1 MKAQGIMSP
10 VQNGQVVKKTRSTS
24 SNAPNDLDFMSVMNS
39 VSLNDIATGAKNL
52 DDKGYRA
59 EKTSTGSQTKTETFS
74 VSKTAVKVSSSYK
87 TDSDKRVLDS
97 AKTSTTSTKATRKT
111 DQKTKTSDNAV
122 DDSRKAVTKKSSAK
136 TDADDTKVK
145 DKNTKTAGPETEDDE
160 VERPEAA
167 NDLISDI
174 LKTLSEDLGVSEN
187 DITDAMNT
195 LGLSFSDLSIPSNA
209 AELFTTLT
217 GTDQSSLLTSNQFM
231 TMLDDLQ
238 ELFAGVDDDIMDQL
252 TPVTDDEADELDE
265 LLDTAQ
271 NTAADTEVT
280 EQTDVTV
287 VSVTAEETD
296 TVSVTTAAET
306 TVTSDDT
313 VQNTAFDGADQ
324 QFQPDDTDTDQT
336 VNGTILNQTAQ
347 DTAGSEAQTSGQ
359 GSELFGNTEQKPS
372 AEQVNVNAL
381 ASEGTAAAASDV
393 EVSDFVST
401 IQKYTDINTDNLISQ
416 IVDKAKQTL
425 SSRVSSLEMELHPQS
440 LGKIFLQV
448 TEKSGDVTA
457 HLYAQNEAVKHALEN
472 RLQDL
477 QENLNRQGVRV
488 NEVTISVEPHA
499 FEENL
504 EKNMA
509 NQFGQ
514 TPDGKPQTESF
525 GDDKSSHSRSS
536 RSSIDLRDGV
546 PAGDLTQG
554 EALEAQIMQD
564 NGNTVS
570 YRI

>member
-10 VQNGQVVKKTRSTS
+10 VQNGQVVKKQRSAKT
-24 SNAPNDLDFMSVMNS
+24 NAPNDYDFMSVMNT
-39 VSLNDIATGAKNL
+39 VSLSDISTGAGKS
-52 DDKGYRA
+52 DTSPSRT
-59 EKTSTGSQTKTETFS
+59 EKTRSESQIKTETFS
-74 VSKTAVKVSSSYK
+74 VSKRDVKVSSYK
-87 TDSDKRVLDS
+87 TDSDDRVIN
-97 AKTSTTSTKATRKT
+97 ATKTTSTDRAKKT
-111 DQKTKTSDNAV
+111 DQKTKTSDTKTTDNTSV
-122 DDSRKAVTKKSSAK
+122 KKDSPVKVKGK
-136 TDADDTKVK
+136 DTKNQVK
-145 DKNTKTAGPETEDDE
+145 DKDTKTAGPETEDDE
-160 VERPEAA
+160 VERPEAV

-174 LKTLSEDLGVSEN
+174 LNTISEDLGISED

-195 LGLSFSDLSIPSNA
+195 LGLSFSDLSTPSNV

-217 GTDQSSLLTSNQFM
+217 GTDQNSLLTSDDFM
-231 TMLDDLQ
+231 SLLDDMQ
-238 ELFAGVDDDIMDQL
+238 EIFSCVDDDLMSQL
-252 TPVTDDEADELDE
+252 TPVTDEEADELSD
-265 LLDTAQ
+265 LLNVNSDQ
-271 NTAADTEVT
+271 SPVGD
-280 EQTDVTV
+280 QTDVTV
-287 VSVTAEETD
+287 ISVETEET
-296 TVSVTTAAET
+296 V
-306 TVTSDDT
+306 TVTDSMATDDVNT
-313 VQNTAFDGADQ
+313 TSVQNQTPDQ
-324 QFQPDDTDTDQT
+324 AQQDDQNTDQPL
-336 VNGTILNQTAQ
+336 NGTIVNQTAQ
-347 DTAGSEAQTSGQ
+347 DTAGSETQTSGQ
-359 GSELFGNTEQKPS
+359 GSELFGNTEQKSS

-393 EVSDFVST
+393 EVTDFVST

-525 GDDKSSHSRSS
+525 GDDKSSQSRSS

-546 PAGDLTQG
+546 PADDLTQG

>member
-39 VSLNDIATGAKNL
+39 ASLNDIATGAKNPE
-52 DDKGYRA
+52 DKGYRA
-59 EKTSTGSQTKTETFS
+59 EKTSTGSQTKTVTETFS

-87 TDSDKRVLDS
+87 TDSDKRVFDS
-97 AKTSTTSTKATRKT
+97 AKTSTTSTKATKKT
-111 DQKTKTSDNAV
+111 DQKTKTSDNTV

-136 TDADDTKVK
+136 TDAGDTKVK

-160 VERPEAA
+160 VERHEAA

-238 ELFAGVDDDIMDQL
+238 ELFSGVDDSIMDQL
-252 TPVTDDEADELDE
+252 TPVTEDEADDLSE
-265 LLDTAQ
+265 LLDNAQDTAG
-271 NTAADTEVT
+271 NDTSDQVEVNL
-280 EQTDVTV
+280 
-287 VSVTAEETD
+287 VSVTTETTED
-296 TVSVTTAAET
+296 TVSVTTVASDAVSSDDSVQTAANASDQQ
-306 TVTSDDT
+306 VRSDDT
-313 VQNTAFDGADQ
+313 AS
-324 QFQPDDTDTDQT
+324 DQT
-336 VNGTILNQTAQ
+336 VNGTIINQTAQ
-347 DTAGSEAQTSGQ
+347 DTVDMGTQTSGQ
-359 GSELFGNTEQKPS
+359 GSDLLGGGEKNTS
-372 AEQVNVNAL
+372 EQVNVNAL
-381 ASEGTAAAASDV
+381 AAEGTAGAAAET
-393 EVSDFVST
+393 EVPDFVST

-416 IVDKAKQTL
+416 IVDKARQTL

-525 GDDKSSHSRSS
+525 GDDKSSQSRSS
-536 RSSIDLRDGV
+536 RSSIDIRDGV
-546 PAGDLTQG
+546 PADDLTQG
-554 EALEAQIMQD
+554 EVLEAQIMQD

>member
-10 VQNGQVVKKTRSTS
+10 VQNGQVVKKQRSAKT
-24 SNAPNDLDFMSVMNS
+24 NAPNDYDFMSVMNT
-39 VSLNDIATGAKNL
+39 VSLSDISTGAGKS
-52 DDKGYRA
+52 DTSPSRT
-59 EKTSTGSQTKTETFS
+59 EKTRSESQIKTETFS
-74 VSKTAVKVSSSYK
+74 VSKRDVKVSSYK
-87 TDSDKRVLDS
+87 TDSDDKVIN
-97 AKTSTTSTKATRKT
+97 ATKTTSTDRAKKT
-111 DQKTKTSDNAV
+111 DQKTKTY
-122 DDSRKAVTKKSSAK
+122 
-136 TDADDTKVK
+136 DTKTTDNTSVKKDSPVKVKGKDTKNQVK

-160 VERPEAA
+160 VERPEAV

-174 LKTLSEDLGVSEN
+174 LNTISEDLGISED

-195 LGLSFSDLSIPSNA
+195 LGLSFSDLSTPSNV

-217 GTDQSSLLTSNQFM
+217 GTDQNSLLTSDDFM
-231 TMLDDLQ
+231 SLLDDMQ
-238 ELFAGVDDDIMDQL
+238 EIFSGVDDDLMSQL
-252 TPVTDDEADELDE
+252 TPVTDEEADELSD
-265 LLDTAQ
+265 LLNVNSDQ
-271 NTAADTEVT
+271 SPVGD
-280 EQTDVTV
+280 QTDVTV
-287 VSVTAEETD
+287 ISVETEET
-296 TVSVTTAAET
+296 V
-306 TVTSDDT
+306 TVTDSMATDDVNT
-313 VQNTAFDGADQ
+313 TSVQNQTPDQ
-324 QFQPDDTDTDQT
+324 AQQDDQNTDQPL
-336 VNGTILNQTAQ
+336 NGTIVNQSAQ
-347 DTAGSEAQTSGQ
+347 DTAGSETQTSGQ
-359 GSELFGNTEQKPS
+359 GSELFGNTEQKSS

-381 ASEGTAAAASDV
+381 AAEGTAGAAAET
-393 EVSDFVST
+393 EVPDFVST

-525 GDDKSSHSRSS
+525 GDDKSSQSRSS
-536 RSSIDLRDGV
+536 RLSIDLRDGV
-546 PAGDLTQG
+546 PADDLTQG

>member
-1 MKAQGIMSP
+1 MSP

-39 VSLNDIATGAKNL
+39 ASLNDIATGAKNPE
-52 DDKGYRA
+52 DKGYRA
-59 EKTSTGSQTKTETFS
+59 EKTSTGSQTKTVTETFS
-74 VSKTAVKVSSSYK
+74 VSKTALKVSSSYK
-87 TDSDKRVLDS
+87 TDSDKRVFDS
-97 AKTSTTSTKATRKT
+97 AKTSTTSTKATKKT

-174 LKTLSEDLGVSEN
+174 LKTISEDLGVSEN

-195 LGLSFSDLSIPSNA
+195 LGLSFSDLSTPSNA

-238 ELFAGVDDDIMDQL
+238 ELFSGVDDSIMDQL
-252 TPVTDDEADELDE
+252 TPVTEDEADDLSE
-265 LLDTAQ
+265 LLDNAQ
-271 NTAADTEVT
+271 DAAGNDTSDQVEVN
-280 EQTDVTV
+280 V
-287 VSVTAEETD
+287 VSVTTETTED
-296 TVSVTTAAET
+296 TVSVTTVASDAVSSDDSVQTAANASDQQ
-306 TVTSDDT
+306 VRSDDT
-313 VQNTAFDGADQ
+313 AS
-324 QFQPDDTDTDQT
+324 DQT
-336 VNGTILNQTAQ
+336 VNGTIINQTAQ
-347 DTAGSEAQTSGQ
+347 DTVDMGTQTSGQ
-359 GSELFGNTEQKPS
+359 GSDLLGGGEKNTS
-372 AEQVNVNAL
+372 EQVNVNAL
-381 ASEGTAAAASDV
+381 AAEGTAGAAAET
-393 EVSDFVST
+393 EVPDFVST

-416 IVDKAKQTL
+416 IVDKARQTL

-525 GDDKSSHSRSS
+525 GDDKSSQSRSS

-546 PAGDLTQG
+546 PADDLTQG

>member
-10 VQNGQVVKKTRSTS
+10 VQNGQVVKKQRSAKT
-24 SNAPNDLDFMSVMNS
+24 NAPNDYDFMSVMNT
-39 VSLNDIATGAKNL
+39 VSLSDISTGARKS
-52 DDKGYRA
+52 DTSPSRT
-59 EKTSTGSQTKTETFS
+59 EKTRSESQIKTETFS
-74 VSKTAVKVSSSYK
+74 VSKRDVKVSSYK
-87 TDSDKRVLDS
+87 TDSDDRVIN
-97 AKTSTTSTKATRKT
+97 ATKTTSTDRAKKT
-111 DQKTKTSDNAV
+111 DQKTKTSDTKTTDNTSV
-122 DDSRKAVTKKSSAK
+122 KKDSPVKVKGK
-136 TDADDTKVK
+136 DTKNQVK
-145 DKNTKTAGPETEDDE
+145 DKDTKTAGPETEDDE
-160 VERPEAA
+160 VERPEAV

-174 LKTLSEDLGVSEN
+174 LNTISEDLGISED

-195 LGLSFSDLSIPSNA
+195 LGLSFSDLSTPSNV

-217 GTDQSSLLTSNQFM
+217 GTDQNSLLTSDDFM
-231 TMLDDLQ
+231 SLLDDMQ
-238 ELFAGVDDDIMDQL
+238 EIFSCVDDDLMSQL
-252 TPVTDDEADELDE
+252 TPVTDEEADELSD
-265 LLDTAQ
+265 LLNVNSDQ
-271 NTAADTEVT
+271 SPVGD
-280 EQTDVTV
+280 QTDVTV
-287 VSVTAEETD
+287 ISVETEET
-296 TVSVTTAAET
+296 V
-306 TVTSDDT
+306 TVTDSMATDDVNT
-313 VQNTAFDGADQ
+313 TSVQNQTPDQ
-324 QFQPDDTDTDQT
+324 AQQDDQNTDQPL
-336 VNGTILNQTAQ
+336 NGTIVNQTAQ
-347 DTAGSEAQTSGQ
+347 DTAGSETQTSGQ
-359 GSELFGNTEQKPS
+359 GSELFGNTEQKSS

-393 EVSDFVST
+393 EVTDFVST

-525 GDDKSSHSRSS
+525 GDDKSSQSRSS

-546 PAGDLTQG
+546 PADDLTQG

>member
-10 VQNGQVVKKTRSTS
+10 VQNGQVVKKQRSAKT
-24 SNAPNDLDFMSVMNS
+24 NAPNDYDFMSVMNT
-39 VSLNDIATGAKNL
+39 VSLSDISTGAGKS
-52 DDKGYRA
+52 DTSPSRT
-59 EKTSTGSQTKTETFS
+59 EKTRSESQIKTETFS
-74 VSKTAVKVSSSYK
+74 VSKRDVKVSSYK
-87 TDSDKRVLDS
+87 TDSDDKVIN
-97 AKTSTTSTKATRKT
+97 ATKTTSTDRAKKT
-111 DQKTKTSDNAV
+111 DQKTKTSDTKTTDNTSV
-122 DDSRKAVTKKSSAK
+122 KKDSPVKVKGK
-136 TDADDTKVK
+136 DTKNQVK
-145 DKNTKTAGPETEDDE
+145 DKDTKTAGPETEDDE
-160 VERPEAA
+160 VERPEAV

-174 LKTLSEDLGVSEN
+174 LNTISEDLGISED

-195 LGLSFSDLSIPSNA
+195 LGLSFSDLSTPSNV

-217 GTDQSSLLTSNQFM
+217 GTDQNSLLTSDDFM
-231 TMLDDLQ
+231 SLLDDVQ
-238 ELFAGVDDDIMDQL
+238 EIFSGVDDDLMSQL
-252 TPVTDDEADELDE
+252 TPVTDEEADELSD
-265 LLDTAQ
+265 LLNVNSDQ
-271 NTAADTEVT
+271 SPVGD
-280 EQTDVTV
+280 QTDVTV
-287 VSVTAEETD
+287 ISVETEET
-296 TVSVTTAAET
+296 V
-306 TVTSDDT
+306 TVTDSMATDDMNT
-313 VQNTAFDGADQ
+313 TSVQNQTPDQ
-324 QFQPDDTDTDQT
+324 AQQDDQNTDQPL
-336 VNGTILNQTAQ
+336 NGTIVNQTAQ

-525 GDDKSSHSRSS
+525 GDDKSSQSRSS

>member
-10 VQNGQVVKKTRSTS
+10 VQNGQVVKKQRSAKT
-24 SNAPNDLDFMSVMNS
+24 NAPNDYDFMSVMNT
-39 VSLNDIATGAKNL
+39 VSLSDISTGAGKS
-52 DDKGYRA
+52 DTSPSRT
-59 EKTSTGSQTKTETFS
+59 EKTRSESQIKTETFS
-74 VSKTAVKVSSSYK
+74 VSKRDVKVSSYK
-87 TDSDKRVLDS
+87 TDSDDKVIN
-97 AKTSTTSTKATRKT
+97 ATKTTSTDRAKKT
-111 DQKTKTSDNAV
+111 DQKTKTSDTKTTDNTSV
-122 DDSRKAVTKKSSAK
+122 KKDSPVKVKGK
-136 TDADDTKVK
+136 DTKNQVK
-145 DKNTKTAGPETEDDE
+145 DKDTKTAGPETEDDE
-160 VERPEAA
+160 VERPEAV

-174 LKTLSEDLGVSEN
+174 LNTISEDLGISED

-195 LGLSFSDLSIPSNA
+195 LGLSFSDLSTPSNV

-217 GTDQSSLLTSNQFM
+217 GTDQNSLLTSDDFM
-231 TMLDDLQ
+231 SLLDDVQ
-238 ELFAGVDDDIMDQL
+238 EIFSGVDDDLMSQL
-252 TPVTDDEADELDE
+252 TPVTDEEADELSD
-265 LLDTAQ
+265 LLNVNSDQ
-271 NTAADTEVT
+271 SPVGD
-280 EQTDVTV
+280 QTDVTV
-287 VSVTAEETD
+287 ISVETEET
-296 TVSVTTAAET
+296 V
-306 TVTSDDT
+306 TVTDSMATDDMNT
-313 VQNTAFDGADQ
+313 TSVQNQTPDQ
-324 QFQPDDTDTDQT
+324 AQQDDQNTDQPL
-336 VNGTILNQTAQ
+336 NGTIVNQTAQ

-525 GDDKSSHSRSS
+525 GDDKSSQSRSS
-536 RSSIDLRDGV
+536 RSSIDIRDGV
-546 PAGDLTQG
+546 PADDLTQG
-554 EALEAQIMQD
+554 EVLEAQIMQD

>member
-10 VQNGQVVKKTRSTS
+10 VQNGQAVKKTRSTS

-39 VSLNDIATGAKNL
+39 ASLNDIATGAKNPE
-52 DDKGYRA
+52 DKGYRA
-59 EKTSTGSQTKTETFS
+59 EKTSTGSQTKTVTETFS

-97 AKTSTTSTKATRKT
+97 AKTSTTSTKATKKT

-122 DDSRKAVTKKSSAK
+122 DDSIKAVTKKSSAR

-160 VERPEAA
+160 VERHEAA

-238 ELFAGVDDDIMDQL
+238 ELFSGVDDSIMDQL
-252 TPVTDDEADELDE
+252 TPVTEDEADDLSE
-265 LLDTAQ
+265 LLDNAQDTAG
-271 NTAADTEVT
+271 NDTSDQVEVN
-280 EQTDVTV
+280 V
-287 VSVTAEETD
+287 VSVTTETTED
-296 TVSVTTAAET
+296 TVSVTTVASDAVSSDDSVQTAANASDQQ
-306 TVTSDDT
+306 VRSDDT
-313 VQNTAFDGADQ
+313 AS
-324 QFQPDDTDTDQT
+324 DQT
-336 VNGTILNQTAQ
+336 VNGTIINQTAQ
-347 DTAGSEAQTSGQ
+347 DTVDMGTQTSGQ
-359 GSELFGNTEQKPS
+359 GSDLLGGGEKNTS
-372 AEQVNVNAL
+372 EQVNVNAL
-381 ASEGTAAAASDV
+381 AAEGTAGAAET
-393 EVSDFVST
+393 EVPDFVST

-416 IVDKAKQTL
+416 IVDKARQTL

-525 GDDKSSHSRSS
+525 GDDKSSQSRSS

-546 PAGDLTQG
+546 PADDLTQG

>member
-1 MKAQGIMSP
+1 MKTQGIMSP
-10 VQNGQVVKKTRSTS
+10 VQNGQVVKKARNAKT
-24 SNAPNDLDFMSVMNS
+24 NAPNDHDFMSVMNT
-39 VSLNDIATGAKNL
+39 VSLSDISSGAGKS
-52 DDKGYRA
+52 DMPPSRM
-59 EKTSTGSQTKTETFS
+59 EKTRTEARTKTEDLS
-74 VSKTAVKVSSSYK
+74 VSKRDVKVSSYR
-87 TDSDKRVLDS
+87 TYSDEKVIN
-97 AKTSTTSTKATRKT
+97 ATKTTSTDATKKT
-111 DQKTKTSDNAV
+111 DQKTRTSDTKATDNAPV
-122 DDSRKAVTKKSSAK
+122 KRNSPIK
-136 TDADDTKVK
+136 TNSKDPKDQVK
-145 DKNTKTAGPETEDDE
+145 DKDTKTAGPETEDDE
-160 VERPEAA
+160 VERPEAV

-174 LKTLSEDLGVSEN
+174 LNTISEDLGVDEN

-195 LGLSFSDLSIPSNA
+195 LGLSFSDLSTPSNV

-217 GTDQSSLLTSNQFM
+217 GTDQNSLLTSDDFM
-231 TMLDDLQ
+231 SLLDDLNDI
-238 ELFAGVDDDIMDQL
+238 FSSVDDDLMSQL
-252 TPVTDDEADELDE
+252 TPVTDEEADELQN
-265 LLDTAQ
+265 LL
-271 NTAADTEVT
+271 NADQVQADGSD
-280 EQTDVTV
+280 EQTEVTV
-287 VSVTAEETD
+287 VSVTTETASVVTEET
-296 TVSVTTAAET
+296 SVPA
-306 TVTSDDT
+306 
-313 VQNTAFDGADQ
+313 Q
-324 QFQPDDTDTDQT
+324 QPQEALLSQDSQTDTANPDQT
-336 VNGTILNQTAQ
+336 LNGTIVSQTQQDSADNGAASDDSGLDLSGRNDQSQTDAQ
-347 DTAGSEAQTSGQ
+347 M
-359 GSELFGNTEQKPS
+359 
-372 AEQVNVNAL
+372 NVNAL
-381 ASEGTAAAASDV
+381 AGEGTAASATETDTA
-393 EVSDFVST
+393 EFIST
-401 IQKYTDINTDNLISQ
+401 IQKYTDINTDDLISQ
-416 IVDKAKQTL
+416 IADKARQTL

>member
-10 VQNGQVVKKTRSTS
+10 VQNGQVVKKQRSAKT
-24 SNAPNDLDFMSVMNS
+24 NAPNDYDFMSVMNT
-39 VSLNDIATGAKNL
+39 VSLSDISTGAGKS
-52 DDKGYRA
+52 DTSPSRT
-59 EKTSTGSQTKTETFS
+59 EKTRSESQIKTETFS
-74 VSKTAVKVSSSYK
+74 VSKRDVKVSSYK
-87 TDSDKRVLDS
+87 TDSDDKVIN
-97 AKTSTTSTKATRKT
+97 ATKTTSTDRAKKT
-111 DQKTKTSDNAV
+111 DQKTKTSDTKTTDNTSV
-122 DDSRKAVTKKSSAK
+122 KKDSPEKVKGK
-136 TDADDTKVK
+136 DTKNQVK
-145 DKNTKTAGPETEDDE
+145 DKDTKTAGPETEDDE

-238 ELFAGVDDDIMDQL
+238 ELFSGVDDSIMDQL
-252 TPVTDDEADELDE
+252 TPVTEDEADDLSE
-265 LLDTAQ
+265 LLDNAQDTAG
-271 NTAADTEVT
+271 NDTSDLVEVN
-280 EQTDVTV
+280 V
-287 VSVTAEETD
+287 VSVTTETTED
-296 TVSVTTAAET
+296 TVSVTTVASDAVSSDDSVQTAANASDQQ
-306 TVTSDDT
+306 VQSDDT
-313 VQNTAFDGADQ
+313 AS
-324 QFQPDDTDTDQT
+324 DQT
-336 VNGTILNQTAQ
+336 VNGTIINQTAQ
-347 DTAGSEAQTSGQ
+347 DTADMGTQTSGQ
-359 GSELFGNTEQKPS
+359 GSDLLGGGEKNTT
-372 AEQVNVNAL
+372 EQVNVNAL
-381 ASEGTAAAASDV
+381 AAEGTAGAAAET
-393 EVSDFVST
+393 EVPDFVSN
-401 IQKYTDINTDNLISQ
+401 IQKYTDINTDNLILQ
-416 IVDKAKQTL
+416 IVDKARQTL

-448 TEKSGDVTA
+448 AEKSGDVTA

-525 GDDKSSHSRSS
+525 GDDKSSQSRSS

>member
-39 VSLNDIATGAKNL
+39 ASLNDIATGAKNPE
-52 DDKGYRA
+52 DKGYRA
-59 EKTSTGSQTKTETFS
+59 EKTSTGSQTKTVTETFS

-87 TDSDKRVLDS
+87 TDSDKRVFDS
-97 AKTSTTSTKATRKT
+97 AKTSTTSTKATKKT

-122 DDSRKAVTKKSSAK
+122 DDSIKAVTKKSSAK

-160 VERPEAA
+160 VERHEAA

-238 ELFAGVDDDIMDQL
+238 ELFSGVDDSIMDQL
-252 TPVTDDEADELDE
+252 TPVTDDEADDLSE
-265 LLDTAQ
+265 LLDNAQDTAG
-271 NTAADTEVT
+271 NDTSDQVEVN
-280 EQTDVTV
+280 V
-287 VSVTAEETD
+287 VSVTTETTED
-296 TVSVTTAAET
+296 TVSVTTVASDAVSSDDSVQ
-306 TVTSDDT
+306 TVANASDQQVRSDDT
-313 VQNTAFDGADQ
+313 AS
-324 QFQPDDTDTDQT
+324 DQT
-336 VNGTILNQTAQ
+336 VNGTIINQTAQ
-347 DTAGSEAQTSGQ
+347 DTVDMGTQTSGQ
-359 GSELFGNTEQKPS
+359 GSDLLGGGEKNTS
-372 AEQVNVNAL
+372 EQVNVNAL
-381 ASEGTAAAASDV
+381 AAEGTAGAAET
-393 EVSDFVST
+393 EVPDFVST

-416 IVDKAKQTL
+416 IVDKARQTL

-514 TPDGKPQTESF
+514 TPDGNPQTENF
-525 GDDKSSHSRSS
+525 GDEKSSQSRGG

-546 PAGDLTQG
+546 PADDLTQG

>member
-24 SNAPNDLDFMSVMNS
+24 SNAPNDLDFMSVMNY
-39 VSLNDIATGAKNL
+39 VSLNDIATGAKNPE
-52 DDKGYRA
+52 DKGYRA
-59 EKTSTGSQTKTETFS
+59 EKTSTGNQTKTETFS

-87 TDSDKRVLDS
+87 TDSDKRVFDS
-97 AKTSTTSTKATRKT
+97 AKTSTTSTKATKKT

-122 DDSRKAVTKKSSAK
+122 DDSRKAVTKKSSER

-195 LGLSFSDLSIPSNA
+195 LGLSFSDLSTPSNV

-217 GTDQSSLLTSNQFM
+217 GTDQNSLLTSDDFM
-231 TMLDDLQ
+231 SLLNDIQ
-238 ELFAGVDDDIMDQL
+238 EIFSGVDDDLMSQL
-252 TPVTDDEADELDE
+252 TPVTDEEADELSD
-265 LLDTAQ
+265 LLNVNSDQ
-271 NTAADTEVT
+271 SPVED
-280 EQTDVTV
+280 QTDVTV
-287 VSVTAEETD
+287 ISVETEET
-296 TVSVTTAAET
+296 V
-306 TVTSDDT
+306 TVTDSMATDDVNT
-313 VQNTAFDGADQ
+313 TSVQNQTPDQ
-324 QFQPDDTDTDQT
+324 AQQDDQNTDQPL
-336 VNGTILNQTAQ
+336 NGTIVNQTAQ
-347 DTAGSEAQTSGQ
+347 DTAGSETQTSGQ
-359 GSELFGNTEQKPS
+359 GSELFGNTEQKS
-372 AEQVNVNAL
+372 SSEQVNVNAL

-393 EVSDFVST
+393 EVTDFVST

-525 GDDKSSHSRSS
+525 GDDKSSQSRSS
-536 RSSIDLRDGV
+536 RSSIDIRDGV
-546 PAGDLTQG
+546 PADDLTQG
-554 EALEAQIMQD
+554 EVLEAQIMQD

>member
-24 SNAPNDLDFMSVMNS
+24 SNAPNDLDFMSVMNY
-39 VSLNDIATGAKNL
+39 VSLNDIATGAKNPE
-52 DDKGYRA
+52 DKGYRA

-74 VSKTAVKVSSSYK
+74 ASKTAVKVSSSYK

-97 AKTSTTSTKATRKT
+97 AKTSTTSTKATKKT
-111 DQKTKTSDNAV
+111 DQKTKISDNAV
-122 DDSRKAVTKKSSAK
+122 DDSRKAVTKKSSAR

-145 DKNTKTAGPETEDDE
+145 NKNTKTAGPETEDDE

-238 ELFAGVDDDIMDQL
+238 ELFSGVDDSIMDQL
-252 TPVTDDEADELDE
+252 TPVTEDEVDDLSE
-265 LLDTAQ
+265 LLDNAHD
-271 NTAADTEVT
+271 DTSDQVEVN
-280 EQTDVTV
+280 V
-287 VSVTAEETD
+287 VSVTTETTED
-296 TVSVTTAAET
+296 TVSVTTVASDAVSSDDSVQTAANASDQQ
-306 TVTSDDT
+306 VRSDDT
-313 VQNTAFDGADQ
+313 AS
-324 QFQPDDTDTDQT
+324 DQT
-336 VNGTILNQTAQ
+336 VNGTIINQTAQ
-347 DTAGSEAQTSGQ
+347 DTVDMGTQTSGQ
-359 GSELFGNTEQKPS
+359 GSDLLGGGEKNTS
-372 AEQVNVNAL
+372 EQVNVNAL
-381 ASEGTAAAASDV
+381 AAEGTAGAAAET
-393 EVSDFVST
+393 EVPDFVST

-525 GDDKSSHSRSS
+525 GDDKSSQSRSS

-546 PAGDLTQG
+546 PADDLTHG

>member
-24 SNAPNDLDFMSVMNS
+24 SNAPNDLDFMSVMNY
-39 VSLNDIATGAKNL
+39 VSLNDIATGAKNPE
-52 DDKGYRA
+52 DKGYRA
-59 EKTSTGSQTKTETFS
+59 EKTSTGNQTKTETFS

-87 TDSDKRVLDS
+87 TDSDKRVFDS
-97 AKTSTTSTKATRKT
+97 AKTSTTSTKATKKT

-122 DDSRKAVTKKSSAK
+122 DDSRKAVTKKSSER

-195 LGLSFSDLSIPSNA
+195 LGLSFSDLSTPSNV

-217 GTDQSSLLTSNQFM
+217 GTDQNSLLTSDDFM
-231 TMLDDLQ
+231 SLLNDIQ
-238 ELFAGVDDDIMDQL
+238 EIFSGVDDDLMSQL
-252 TPVTDDEADELDE
+252 TPVTDEEADELSD
-265 LLDTAQ
+265 LLNVNSDQ
-271 NTAADTEVT
+271 SPVED
-280 EQTDVTV
+280 QTDVTV
-287 VSVTAEETD
+287 ISVETEET
-296 TVSVTTAAET
+296 V
-306 TVTSDDT
+306 TVTDSMATDDVNT
-313 VQNTAFDGADQ
+313 TSVQNQTPDQ
-324 QFQPDDTDTDQT
+324 AQQDDQNTDQPL
-336 VNGTILNQTAQ
+336 NGTIVNQTAQ
-347 DTAGSEAQTSGQ
+347 DTAGSETQTSGQ
-359 GSELFGNTEQKPS
+359 GSELFGNTEQKSS

-393 EVSDFVST
+393 EVTDFVST

-525 GDDKSSHSRSS
+525 GDDKSSQSRSS
-536 RSSIDLRDGV
+536 RSSIDIRDGV
-546 PAGDLTQG
+546 PADDLTQG
-554 EALEAQIMQD
+554 EVLEAQIMQD

>member
-24 SNAPNDLDFMSVMNS
+24 SNAPNDLDFMSVMNY
-39 VSLNDIATGAKNL
+39 VSLNDIATGAKNPE
-52 DDKGYRA
+52 DKGYRA

-74 VSKTAVKVSSSYK
+74 ASKTAVKVSSSYK

-97 AKTSTTSTKATRKT
+97 AKTSTTSTKATKKT
-111 DQKTKTSDNAV
+111 DQKMKTSDNAV
-122 DDSRKAVTKKSSAK
+122 DDSRKAVTKKSSAR

-160 VERPEAA
+160 VERHEAA

-238 ELFAGVDDDIMDQL
+238 ELFSGVDDSIMDQL
-252 TPVTDDEADELDE
+252 TPVTEDEADDLSE
-265 LLDTAQ
+265 LLDNAQDTAG
-271 NTAADTEVT
+271 NDTSDQVEVN
-280 EQTDVTV
+280 V
-287 VSVTAEETD
+287 VSVTTETTED
-296 TVSVTTAAET
+296 TVSVTTVASDAVSSDDSVQTAANASDQQ
-306 TVTSDDT
+306 VRSDDT
-313 VQNTAFDGADQ
+313 AS
-324 QFQPDDTDTDQT
+324 DQT
-336 VNGTILNQTAQ
+336 VNGTIINQTAQ
-347 DTAGSEAQTSGQ
+347 DTVDMGTQTSGQ
-359 GSELFGNTEQKPS
+359 ASDLLGGGEKNTS
-372 AEQVNVNAL
+372 EQVNVNAL
-381 ASEGTAAAASDV
+381 AAEGTAGAAAET
-393 EVSDFVST
+393 EVPDFVST

-416 IVDKAKQTL
+416 IVDKARQTL

-514 TPDGKPQTESF
+514 TPDGNPQTENF
-525 GDDKSSHSRSS
+525 GDEKSSQSRGG

-546 PAGDLTQG
+546 PADDLTQG

>member
-10 VQNGQVVKKTRSTS
+10 VQNGQVVKKQRSAKT
-24 SNAPNDLDFMSVMNS
+24 NAPNDYDFMSVMNT
-39 VSLNDIATGAKNL
+39 VSLSDISTGAGKS
-52 DDKGYRA
+52 YTSPSRT
-59 EKTSTGSQTKTETFS
+59 EKTKSESQIKTETFS
-74 VSKTAVKVSSSYK
+74 VSKRDVKVSSYK
-87 TDSDKRVLDS
+87 TDSDDKVIN
-97 AKTSTTSTKATRKT
+97 ATKTTSTDRAKKT
-111 DQKTKTSDNAV
+111 DQKTKTSDTKTTDNTSV
-122 DDSRKAVTKKSSAK
+122 KKDSPEKVKRK
-136 TDADDTKVK
+136 DTKNQVK
-145 DKNTKTAGPETEDDE
+145 NKDTKTAGPETEDDE

-174 LKTLSEDLGVSEN
+174 LKTLSEDLGVSED
-187 DITDAMNT
+187 DITDAMNS

-238 ELFAGVDDDIMDQL
+238 ELFSGVDDSIMDQL
-252 TPVTDDEADELDE
+252 TPVTEDEADDLSE
-265 LLDTAQ
+265 LLDNAQDTAG
-271 NTAADTEVT
+271 NDTSDLVEVN
-280 EQTDVTV
+280 V
-287 VSVTAEETD
+287 VSVTTETTED
-296 TVSVTTAAET
+296 TVSVTTVASDAVSSDDSVQTAANASDQQ
-306 TVTSDDT
+306 VQSDDT
-313 VQNTAFDGADQ
+313 AS
-324 QFQPDDTDTDQT
+324 DQT
-336 VNGTILNQTAQ
+336 VNGTIINQTAQ
-347 DTAGSEAQTSGQ
+347 DTVDMGTQTSGQ
-359 GSELFGNTEQKPS
+359 GSDLLGGGEKNTT
-372 AEQVNVNAL
+372 EQVNVNAL
-381 ASEGTAAAASDV
+381 AAEGTAGAAAET
-393 EVSDFVST
+393 EVPDFVST

-416 IVDKAKQTL
+416 IVDKARQTL

-448 TEKSGDVTA
+448 AEKSGDVTA

-525 GDDKSSHSRSS
+525 GDDKSSQSRSS

-546 PAGDLTQG
+546 PADDLTQG

>member
-24 SNAPNDLDFMSVMNS
+24 SNAPNDLDFMSVMNY
-39 VSLNDIATGAKNL
+39 VSLNDIATGAKNPE
-52 DDKGYRA
+52 DKGYRA

-74 VSKTAVKVSSSYK
+74 ASKTAVKVSSSYK

-97 AKTSTTSTKATRKT
+97 AKTSTTSTKATKKT
-111 DQKTKTSDNAV
+111 DQKMKTSDNAV
-122 DDSRKAVTKKSSAK
+122 DDSRKAVTKKSSAR

-160 VERPEAA
+160 VERHEAA

-238 ELFAGVDDDIMDQL
+238 ELFSGVDDSIMDQL
-252 TPVTDDEADELDE
+252 TPVTEDEADDLSE
-265 LLDTAQ
+265 LLDNAQDTAG
-271 NTAADTEVT
+271 NDTSDQVEVN
-280 EQTDVTV
+280 V
-287 VSVTAEETD
+287 VSVTTETTED
-296 TVSVTTAAET
+296 TVSVTTVASDAVSSDDSVQTAANASDQQ
-306 TVTSDDT
+306 VRSDDT
-313 VQNTAFDGADQ
+313 AS
-324 QFQPDDTDTDQT
+324 DQT
-336 VNGTILNQTAQ
+336 VNGTIINQTAQ
-347 DTAGSEAQTSGQ
+347 DTVDMGTQTSGQ
-359 GSELFGNTEQKPS
+359 GSDLLGGGEKNTS
-372 AEQVNVNAL
+372 EQVNVNAL
-381 ASEGTAAAASDV
+381 AAEGTAGAAAET
-393 EVSDFVST
+393 EVPDFVST

-416 IVDKAKQTL
+416 IVDKARQTL

-525 GDDKSSHSRSS
+525 GDDKSSQSRSS

-546 PAGDLTQG
+546 PADDLTQG

>member
-24 SNAPNDLDFMSVMNS
+24 SNAPNDLDFMSVMNY
-39 VSLNDIATGAKNL
+39 VSLNDIATGAKNPE
-52 DDKGYRA
+52 DKGYRA

-74 VSKTAVKVSSSYK
+74 ASKTAVKVSSSYK

-97 AKTSTTSTKATRKT
+97 AKTSTTSTKATKKT

-122 DDSRKAVTKKSSAK
+122 DDSRKAVTKKSSAR

-160 VERPEAA
+160 VERHEAA

-238 ELFAGVDDDIMDQL
+238 ELFSGVDDSIMDQL
-252 TPVTDDEADELDE
+252 TPVTEDEADDLSE
-265 LLDTAQ
+265 LLDNAQDTAG
-271 NTAADTEVT
+271 NDTSDQVEVN
-280 EQTDVTV
+280 V
-287 VSVTAEETD
+287 VSVTTETTED
-296 TVSVTTAAET
+296 TVSVTTVASDAVSSDDSVQTAANASDQQ
-306 TVTSDDT
+306 VRSDDT
-313 VQNTAFDGADQ
+313 AS
-324 QFQPDDTDTDQT
+324 DQT
-336 VNGTILNQTAQ
+336 ANGTIINQTAQ
-347 DTAGSEAQTSGQ
+347 DTVDMGTQTSGQ
-359 GSELFGNTEQKPS
+359 GSDLLGGGEKNTS
-372 AEQVNVNAL
+372 EQVNVNAL
-381 ASEGTAAAASDV
+381 AAEGTAGAAET
-393 EVSDFVST
+393 EVPDFVST

-525 GDDKSSHSRSS
+525 GDDKSSQSRSS

-546 PAGDLTQG
+546 PADDLTQG

>member
-10 VQNGQVVKKTRSTS
+10 VQNGQVVKKQRSVKT
-24 SNAPNDLDFMSVMNS
+24 NAPNDYDFMSVMNT
-39 VSLNDIATGAKNL
+39 VSLSDISTGAGKS
-52 DDKGYRA
+52 DTSPSRT
-59 EKTSTGSQTKTETFS
+59 EKTRSESQIKTETFS
-74 VSKTAVKVSSSYK
+74 VSKRDVKVSSYK
-87 TDSDKRVLDS
+87 TDSDDKVIN
-97 AKTSTTSTKATRKT
+97 ATKTTSTDRAKKT
-111 DQKTKTSDNAV
+111 DQKTKTSDTKTTDNTSV
-122 DDSRKAVTKKSSAK
+122 KKDSPVKVKGK
-136 TDADDTKVK
+136 DTKNQVK
-145 DKNTKTAGPETEDDE
+145 DKDTKTAGPETEDDE
-160 VERPEAA
+160 VERPEAV

-174 LKTLSEDLGVSEN
+174 LNTISEDLGISED

-195 LGLSFSDLSIPSNA
+195 LGLSFSDLSTPSNV

-217 GTDQSSLLTSNQFM
+217 GTDQNSLLTSDDFM
-231 TMLDDLQ
+231 SLLDDVQ
-238 ELFAGVDDDIMDQL
+238 EIFSGVDDDLMSQL
-252 TPVTDDEADELDE
+252 TPVTDEEADELSD
-265 LLDTAQ
+265 LLNVNSNQSPVGD
-271 NTAADTEVT
+271 
-280 EQTDVTV
+280 QTDVTV
-287 VSVTAEETD
+287 ISVETEET
-296 TVSVTTAAET
+296 V
-306 TVTSDDT
+306 TVTDSMATDDMNT
-313 VQNTAFDGADQ
+313 TSVQNQTPDQ
-324 QFQPDDTDTDQT
+324 AQQDDQNTDQPL
-336 VNGTILNQTAQ
+336 NGTIVNQTAQ
-347 DTAGSEAQTSGQ
+347 DTAGSETQTSGQ
-359 GSELFGNTEQKPS
+359 GSELFGNTEQKSS

-393 EVSDFVST
+393 EVTDFVST

-525 GDDKSSHSRSS
+525 GDDKSSQSRSS

-546 PAGDLTQG
+546 PADDLTQG

>member
-10 VQNGQVVKKTRSTS
+10 VQNGQVVKKQRSAKT
-24 SNAPNDLDFMSVMNS
+24 NAPNDYDFMSVMNT
-39 VSLNDIATGAKNL
+39 VSLSDISTGAGKS
-52 DDKGYRA
+52 DTSPSRT
-59 EKTSTGSQTKTETFS
+59 EKTRSESQIKTETFS
-74 VSKTAVKVSSSYK
+74 VSKRDVKVSSYK
-87 TDSDKRVLDS
+87 TDSDDKVIN
-97 AKTSTTSTKATRKT
+97 ATKTTSTDRAKKT
-111 DQKTKTSDNAV
+111 DQKTKTSDTKTTDNTSV
-122 DDSRKAVTKKSSAK
+122 KKDSPVKVKGK
-136 TDADDTKVK
+136 DTKNQVK
-145 DKNTKTAGPETEDDE
+145 DKDTKTAGPETEDDE
-160 VERPEAA
+160 VERPEAV

-174 LKTLSEDLGVSEN
+174 LNTISEDLGISED

-195 LGLSFSDLSIPSNA
+195 LGLSFSDLSTPSNV

-217 GTDQSSLLTSNQFM
+217 GTDQNSLLTSDDFM
-231 TMLDDLQ
+231 SLLDDVQ
-238 ELFAGVDDDIMDQL
+238 EIFSGVDDDLMSQL
-252 TPVTDDEADELDE
+252 TPVTDEEADELSD
-265 LLDTAQ
+265 LLNVNSDQ
-271 NTAADTEVT
+271 SPVGD
-280 EQTDVTV
+280 QTDVTV
-287 VSVTAEETD
+287 ISVETEET
-296 TVSVTTAAET
+296 V
-306 TVTSDDT
+306 TVTDSMATDDMNT
-313 VQNTAFDGADQ
+313 TSVQNQTPDQ
-324 QFQPDDTDTDQT
+324 AQQDDQNTDQPL
-336 VNGTILNQTAQ
+336 NGTIVNQTAQ
-347 DTAGSEAQTSGQ
+347 DTAGSETQTSGQ

-525 GDDKSSHSRSS
+525 GDDKSSQSRSS

>member
-10 VQNGQVVKKTRSTS
+10 VQNGQVVKKQRSAKT
-24 SNAPNDLDFMSVMNS
+24 NAPNDYDFMSVMNT
-39 VSLNDIATGAKNL
+39 VSLSDISTGAGKS
-52 DDKGYRA
+52 DTSPSRT
-59 EKTSTGSQTKTETFS
+59 EKTRSESQIKTETFS
-74 VSKTAVKVSSSYK
+74 VSKRDVKVSSYK
-87 TDSDKRVLDS
+87 TDSDDRVIN
-97 AKTSTTSTKATRKT
+97 ATKTTSTDRAKKT
-111 DQKTKTSDNAV
+111 DQKTKTSDTKTTDNTSV
-122 DDSRKAVTKKSSAK
+122 KKDSPVKVKGK
-136 TDADDTKVK
+136 DTKNQVK
-145 DKNTKTAGPETEDDE
+145 DKDTKTAGPETEDDE
-160 VERPEAA
+160 VERPEAV

-174 LKTLSEDLGVSEN
+174 LNTISEDLGISED

-195 LGLSFSDLSIPSNA
+195 LGLSFSDLSTPSNV

-217 GTDQSSLLTSNQFM
+217 GTDQNSLLTSDDFM
-231 TMLDDLQ
+231 SLLDDMQ
-238 ELFAGVDDDIMDQL
+238 EIFSCVDDDLMSQL
-252 TPVTDDEADELDE
+252 TPVTDEEADELSD
-265 LLDTAQ
+265 LLNVNSDQ
-271 NTAADTEVT
+271 SPVGD
-280 EQTDVTV
+280 QTDVTV
-287 VSVTAEETD
+287 ISVEIEET
-296 TVSVTTAAET
+296 V
-306 TVTSDDT
+306 TVTDSMATDDVNT
-313 VQNTAFDGADQ
+313 TSVQNQTPDQ
-324 QFQPDDTDTDQT
+324 AQQDDQNTDQPL
-336 VNGTILNQTAQ
+336 NGTIVNQTAQ
-347 DTAGSEAQTSGQ
+347 DTAGSETQTSGQ
-359 GSELFGNTEQKPS
+359 GSELFGNTEQKSS

-393 EVSDFVST
+393 EVTDFVST

-509 NQFGQ
+509 NQFSQ

-525 GDDKSSHSRSS
+525 GDDKSSQSRSS

-546 PAGDLTQG
+546 PADDLTQG

>member
-24 SNAPNDLDFMSVMNS
+24 SNAPNDLDFMSVMNY
-39 VSLNDIATGAKNL
+39 VSLNDIATGAKNPE
-52 DDKGYRA
+52 DKGYRA

-74 VSKTAVKVSSSYK
+74 ASKTAVKVSSSYK

-97 AKTSTTSTKATRKT
+97 AKTSTTSTKATKKT
-111 DQKTKTSDNAV
+111 DQKMKTSDNAV
-122 DDSRKAVTKKSSAK
+122 DDSRKAVTKKSSAR

-160 VERPEAA
+160 VERHEAA

-238 ELFAGVDDDIMDQL
+238 ELFSGVDDSIMDQL
-252 TPVTDDEADELDE
+252 TPVTEDEADDLSE
-265 LLDTAQ
+265 LLDNAQDTAG
-271 NTAADTEVT
+271 NDTSDQVEVN
-280 EQTDVTV
+280 V
-287 VSVTAEETD
+287 VSVTTETTED
-296 TVSVTTAAET
+296 TVSVTTVASDAVSSDDSVQTAANASDQQ
-306 TVTSDDT
+306 VRSDDT
-313 VQNTAFDGADQ
+313 AS
-324 QFQPDDTDTDQT
+324 DQT
-336 VNGTILNQTAQ
+336 ANGTIINQTAQ
-347 DTAGSEAQTSGQ
+347 DTVDMGTQTSGQ
-359 GSELFGNTEQKPS
+359 GSDLLGGGEKNTS
-372 AEQVNVNAL
+372 EQVNVNAL
-381 ASEGTAAAASDV
+381 AAEGTAGAAAET
-393 EVSDFVST
+393 EVPDFVST

-525 GDDKSSHSRSS
+525 GDDKSSQSRSS

-546 PAGDLTQG
+546 PADDLTQG

>member
-24 SNAPNDLDFMSVMNS
+24 SNAPNDLDFMSVMNY
-39 VSLNDIATGAKNL
+39 VSLNDIATGAKNPE
-52 DDKGYRA
+52 DKGYRA

-74 VSKTAVKVSSSYK
+74 ASKTAVKVSSSYK

-97 AKTSTTSTKATRKT
+97 AKTSTTSTKATKKT
-111 DQKTKTSDNAV
+111 DQKTKISDNAV
-122 DDSRKAVTKKSSAK
+122 DDSRKAVTKKSSAR

-160 VERPEAA
+160 VERHEAA

-238 ELFAGVDDDIMDQL
+238 ELFSGVDDSIMDQL
-252 TPVTDDEADELDE
+252 TPVTEDEADDLSE
-265 LLDTAQ
+265 LLDNAQDTAG
-271 NTAADTEVT
+271 NDTSDQVEVN
-280 EQTDVTV
+280 V
-287 VSVTAEETD
+287 VSVTTETTED
-296 TVSVTTAAET
+296 TVSVTTVASDAVSSDDSVQTAANASDQQ
-306 TVTSDDT
+306 VRSDDT
-313 VQNTAFDGADQ
+313 AS
-324 QFQPDDTDTDQT
+324 DQT
-336 VNGTILNQTAQ
+336 VNGTIINQTAQ
-347 DTAGSEAQTSGQ
+347 DTVDMGTQTSGQ
-359 GSELFGNTEQKPS
+359 GSDLLGGGEKNTS
-372 AEQVNVNAL
+372 EQVNVNAL
-381 ASEGTAAAASDV
+381 AAEGTAGAAET
-393 EVSDFVST
+393 EVPDFVST

-416 IVDKAKQTL
+416 IVDKARQTL

-525 GDDKSSHSRSS
+525 GDDKSSQSRSS

-546 PAGDLTQG
+546 PADDLTQG